1 MDDKKMNIDILDT
14 ISNLSS
20 NEVFTPLKVVNQ
32 MLDLLPKEVWN
43 ENTKFL
49 DPCCKTGI
57 FLREIT
63 RRLMDVECP
72 GYKEKQE
79 DIRQRVL
86 NELIKYDIGE
96 SEFYDKQQ
104 EVYDSVLTDE
114 DRDFLDKRNNAID
127 HILHE
132 QVYGIGIT
140 TITAMMSRR
149 TVYCDRFACDTP
161 QRKSRSI
168 SKFDNPDGNIKFVN
182 IEHDC
187 NKDGKCKYCGVD
199 GEKYN
204 SDSEHYAYNFIHQDI
219 TEIFKDIKDVKN
231 MKFDVIIGNPP
242 YQMQDND
249 GTANNSASPIYHK
262 FIDAAI
268 KLNPKYLVMITP
280 SKWMVGGKVPDDFRL
295 RFINCHK
302 IKELHHFANAKE
314 CFSNNDIKGSV
325 SYFLYETNYFG
336 KCKFVE
342 HNKHNEIIVNRDL
355 SENKTYIIPSN
366 VLNNIVNKVQSKAT
380 GFVKVSVR
388 NPYGFIT
395 DTFTSETRQI
405 EYRDKYGIT
414 ISDIQDN
421 VHTIACLGKNG
432 KRVIKYVNKPI
443 KQANLNNYKIF
454 IPKSSTNITNNIV
467 IGKPNMCC
475 TETFLEFGPF
485 ENETIANNAKT
496 YLTTK
501 FVNALFL
508 SKKMTPAVSTQTFS
522 NIPLE
527 DFSKVWTDEELYKK
541 YNLSQDEI
549 DFIETEVPDMLSTIG

>member
-1 MDDKKMNIDILDT
+1 MDDKNANIDILDT

-32 MLDLLPKEVWN
+32 MLDLLPHEVWN

-79 DIRQRVL
+79 NIRERVL
-86 NELIKYDIGE
+86 KELINYDIDE

-114 DRDFLDKRNNAID
+114 DRDFLDKRNNTID

-149 TVYCDRFACDTP
+149 TVYCDRFACDTA

-168 SKFDNPDGNIKFVN
+168 SKFDNLDGNIKFVN
-182 IEHDC
+182 IKHDC
-187 NKDGKCKYCGVD
+187 NKNGKCKYCGA
-199 GEKYN
+199 GEEYN
-204 SDSEHYAYNFIHQDI
+204 FDNVEHYAYNFIHQDI

-249 GTANNSASPIYHK
+249 GTVNNSASPIYHK

-280 SKWMVGGKVPDDFRL
+280 SKWMVGARVPDDFRL
-295 RFINCHK
+295 RFINCNK
-302 IKELHHFANAKE
+302 IKELHHFTNAKE
-314 CFSNNDIKGSV
+314 CFPNNNIRGGV
-325 SYFLYETNYFG
+325 SYFLYETNYSG
-336 KCKFVE
+336 LCKFVE
-342 HNKHNEIIVNRDL
+342 HNNGNEIIANRDL
-355 SENKTYIIPSN
+355 SENKTYIIAN
-366 VLNNIVNKVQSKAT
+366 NTLNSIVNKVRSKT
-380 GFVKVSVR
+380 TEFVNVSVC

-395 DTFTSETRQI
+395 DTFTSETRQV
-405 EYRDKYGIT
+405 EYMNKYGIT

-421 VHTIACLGKNG
+421 AHLVACLGL
-432 KRVIKYVNKPI
+432 INK
-443 KQANLNNYKIF
+443 
-454 IPKSSTNITNNIV
+454 
-467 IGKPNMCC
+467 
-475 TETFLEFGPF
+475 
-485 ENETIANNAKT
+485 
-496 YLTTK
+496 
-501 FVNALFL
+501 
-508 SKKMTPAVSTQTFS
+508 KK
-522 NIPLE
+522 E
-527 DFSKVWTDEELYKK
+527 
-541 YNLSQDEI
+541 
-549 DFIETEVPDMLSTIG
+549 